1 MAHQQSTAAHD
12 GSMRELPL
20 PGPVGAPGGITGGF
34 QFTVVDGSW
43 WWSPGMYMLLGI
55 DQRQISENPPST
67 RLLFRHLHP
76 ADRRP
81 VTRAWVHLR
90 DRGGPVAVSFRIIGS
105 DDLVRRVFVNASTD
119 RDSRGGIIS
128 GVIALE
134 TAAIP
139 AQRSRRE

>member
-1 MAHQQSTAAHD
+1 MTQQQSTAAHG

-20 PGPVGAPGGITGGF
+20 PGPLGAPGGITGGF
-34 QFTVVDGSW
+34 QFTLADGTW

-55 DQRQISENPPST
+55 ELAQIAENPPNST
-67 RLLFRHLHP
+67 LLFRHLHP

-81 VTRAWVHLR
+81 VVLAWRQLR
-90 DRGGPVAVSFRIIGS
+90 EGGAAAFDCRIIGA
-105 DDLVRRVFVNASTD
+105 DGAVRPVFVTASTD
-119 RDSRGGIIS
+119 RTSRGGVIS

-139 AQRSRRE
+139 TQRSRPE

>member
-1 MAHQQSTAAHD
+1 MTHQQSTAEHG
-12 GSMRELPL
+12 GSTRELPL

-43 WWSPGMYMLLGI
+43 WWSPGIYMLLGI
-55 DQRQISENPPST
+55 DQNRIAENPPST

-76 ADRRP
+76 ADRRS
-81 VTRAWVHLR
+81 VTRGWVHLR
-90 DRGGPVAVSFRIIGS
+90 DRGGPIAFGYRIVGN
-105 DDLVRRVFVNASTD
+105 DGFVRPVFVTASTD
-119 RDSRGGIIS
+119 RDSRGGVIS

-134 TAAIP
+134 TATIP